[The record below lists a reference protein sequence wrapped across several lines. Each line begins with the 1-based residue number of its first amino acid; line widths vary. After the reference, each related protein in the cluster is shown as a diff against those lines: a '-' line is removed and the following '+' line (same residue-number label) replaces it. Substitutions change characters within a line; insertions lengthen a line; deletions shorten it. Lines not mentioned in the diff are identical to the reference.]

1 MGGGGLD
8 LSAETADWNVHYDPD
23 TAILTLRNATIKT
36 THNDSLGA
44 VIYAESRSNSAVSL
58 TIELEGTNTIE
69 CASALYGIYVN
80 AEMSNDRYGT
90 DASLT
95 ITGKGSLDVSG
106 SHYGIWVKM
115 DQAMPP

>member
-1 MGGGGLD
+1 M
-8 LSAETADWNVHYDPD
+8 
-23 TAILTLRNATIKT
+23 
-36 THNDSLGA
+36 
-44 VIYAESRSNSAVSL
+44 IYAESRSNSAVSL